1 MTAKE
6 WIEKIS
12 IGNEEDPDFV
22 SMDVADVQAIL
33 DDGRRQGMLE
43 SVRIIHKLAQ
53 HESLSVEDSGAMR
66 VALSAIRE
74 HAAKLF
80 PKEPV

>member
-6 WIEKIS
+6 WQDEMNGETSLEII
-12 IGNEEDPDFV
+12 
-22 SMDVADVQAIL
+22 QAIL